1 MNDSELDAYVLK
13 TLDEQDDGFIV
24 PGQGEFRDIDVHTLF
39 ESIRRL
45 MKKGILRRR
54 ECIGI
59 AYEYVK

>member
-13 TLDEQDDGFIV
+13 TLNEQDDGFII
-24 PGQGEFRDIDVHTLF
+24 PGQGEFQDIEVHTLF

-45 MKKGILRRR
+45 IKKGILRRR

-59 AYEYVK
+59 AYEYAK